1 VIQAIVFVIKTLGS
15 LVVAVFILRLLLQLA
30 RANFR
35 NPLVQGIVRLTN
47 WLVMPLR
54 RVLPPLGKVDLASVV
69 AILLVETVAVIL
81 LAAVRGFGVPATAV
95 LAGATLLGAVIG
107 AIDIACIAVFVHA
120 LLSLL
125 APRGDSPLHAP
136 VASLAQPVLRPLQR
150 LLPVLGG
157 FDFSP
162 VIVIILLQALR
173 ILLLG
178 EWPLLAT
185 LIV

>member
-1 VIQAIVFVIKTLGS
+1 MIQAIVFVIKTLGS

-35 NPLVQGIVRLTN
+35 NSLVQGIVRLTN

-69 AILLVETVAVIL
+69 AILLVEMAAVIL